1 MKQLKDHV
9 IRLLTLFLIGG
20 FAYMGIEILW
30 RGYTHWTMGIVGG
43 FCFVLIGL
51 INEVFTFCM
60 PLWKQDLI
68 ATVLVTIVEF
78 ISGYIINIV
87 FQLNVWDYSD
97 VPFNVMG
104 QICLPYMGLW
114 FLLANVAIIVDDLI
128 RWKLF
133 HDEKPH
139 YHLLI

>member
-68 ATVLVTIVEF
+68 AAVLVTIVEF